1 MIKSKKAFTLVEL
14 ILAITIS
21 AIVLLFL
28 MNYLASIFDEISYTN
43 KKTKLIISLYEVE
56 YKIRTL
62 RQKYLLSDILKD
74 NLEWDWSD
82 ILILKTDPG
91 EPEQW
96 WYIFALIDKD
106 TLKVDPNGNIDNI
119 SEKVLAH
126 RKISSSELWELN
138 TSPDKIYEYSFNR
151 DEIFEDMILK
161 DFQLNIYNWWKII
174 EVIIYSNIDYEKETN
189 WEKYSVLW
197 NLKIEKIVFNF

>member
-174 EVIIYSNIDYEKETN
+174 EVIIYSNIDYETETN
-189 WEKYSVLW
+189 WEKYSLLW